1 MHITTE
7 AAREIAADTRKI
19 IYPHGRVRQLAADLV
34 AERKKVEDLEAQL
47 AKARKDG
54 ERLVIAFVQG
64 AKWWEWTSRN
74 ATMWRSNQHE
84 AACRAEKMLAE
95 GTLGFTIEQPIAAAA
110 AEREKE

>member
-64 AKWWEWTSRN
+64 AKWWEFEKTG
-74 ATMWRSNQHE
+74 ATMWQSDQAIATVAARERLKRGALGIPMEE
-84 AACRAEKMLAE
+84 A
-95 GTLGFTIEQPIAAAA
+95 IAA
-110 AEREKE
+110 RQKEGKE

>member
-34 AERKKVEDLEAQL
+34 SEREKVAELEAAL
-47 AKARKDG
+47 AEARKDG
-54 ERLVIAFVQG
+54 ERWRWWMADYKRDIAGLFDGVAQGWSKAQWDDFVDG
-64 AKWWEWTSRN
+64 K
-74 ATMWRSNQHE
+74 
-84 AACRAEKMLAE
+84 
-95 GTLGFTIEQPIAAAA
+95 IAAAA